1 MVGPL
6 VAVRIQFPMAPVRS
20 RQLAK
25 ARAKKAVA
33 KTGETDRTR
42 KQVTE
47 PIFKWEDDGMRYE
60 VYALGRSEAI
70 GSGRGSFRGPSVV
83 VRTLSRSGESREG
96 FKIDDVKLWKWLG
109 RLAAAGSIYLR
120 EHDIFL
126 YSEEMDAVLVDA
138 KAEIR
143 E

>member
-1 MVGPL
+1 M
-6 VAVRIQFPMAPVRS
+6 
-20 RQLAK
+20 AK
-25 ARAKKAVA
+25 ARTKDAEKKPDAA
-33 KTGETDRTR
+33 DRTR
-42 KQVTE
+42 KQVTD
-47 PIFKWEDDGMRYE
+47 PIFKWEDDGMKYE
-60 VYALGRSEAI
+60 VYALGRNEAI

-83 VRTLSRSGESREG
+83 VRTLSRSGEAHEG

-126 YSEEMDAVLVDA
+126 FSDEMEAVLHEA